1 MPPRW
6 SDPVAQQPHL
16 QPARCLKAARS
27 TQGDPRHM
35 STQKSSPSPSSPRST
50 TLYAVLRHPI
60 LFLRYEWQIHLLR
73 LTDEEVE
80 DRACL
85 LAVRILAGA
94 GVPACVVETPT
105 GALLTWT
112 PVRNLP
118 AELFDLDR
126 ARLRRDGKEA

>member
-1 MPPRW
+1 MY
-6 SDPVAQQPHL
+6 A
-16 QPARCLKAARS
+16 
-27 TQGDPRHM
+27 
-35 STQKSSPSPSSPRST
+35 TQKSSPTVQAPRSA
-50 TLYAVLRHPI
+50 TLYAVLRHPV
-60 LFLRYEWQIHLLR
+60 LFLRWSWEICVLR

-80 DRACL
+80 DQAC
-85 LAVRILAGA
+85 AQAIRILAVA

-112 PVRNLP
+112 PMRNLP

>member
-1 MPPRW
+1 MSDTSSSTAQAPR
-6 SDPVAQQPHL
+6 
-16 QPARCLKAARS
+16 RAA
-27 TQGDPRHM
+27 
-35 STQKSSPSPSSPRST
+35 
-50 TLYAVLRHPI
+50 TLYTVLRHPI
-60 LFLRYEWQIHLLR
+60 LFLWYVWQIHLLR

-80 DRACL
+80 DRACVQ
-85 LAVRILAGA
+85 AVRILAGA

-112 PVRNLP
+112 PVRKLP